1 MVRKLQKMC
10 SYFKNMGCEQENK
23 DKRKMDREG
32 KESWRVPENPHAK
45 MPYSKISLGS
55 RSQED
60 LTSLL
65 LLATKSLGA
74 PSE

>member
-32 KESWRVPENPHAK
+32 KESWREDFFLSVLRILKWEVFNENINVEI
-45 MPYSKISLGS
+45 YREGNC
-55 RSQED
+55 
-60 LTSLL
+60 
-65 LLATKSLGA
+65 
-74 PSE
+74 